1 MKRKKDSEINKGKK
15 RRNLAKNADFHNLE
29 DVLGENYTKD
39 PDEENSVFQQG
50 TLKDVRES
58 CEENIK

>member
-1 MKRKKDSEINKGKK
+1 MKRNKDLEINKGKK